1 MRGPEEAGR
10 QLQQKKSMG
19 GPSVPHD
26 SAYADEADEL
36 GGLADGGIGLKPSG
50 IGLIQLV
57 DELDRLDTIWNRF
70 DSGWNRLDTS

>member
-1 MRGPEEAGR
+1 MITTT
-10 QLQQKKSMG
+10 KKKDG
-19 GPSVPHD
+19 LVHPSQNND

-57 DELDRLDTIWNRF
+57 DELDRLGTIWNRF
-70 DSGWNRLDTS
+70 DSGWTRLDTS